1 MVRWSTRMV
10 PCSMTGMVK
19 YKPGPTTRFSLP
31 NRSTTTF
38 SQLSAMCVDDS
49 TSSAASSM
57 ATIASIPAPPVAANA
72 MPSTAA
78 QVAMNVAMLKM
89 TAPLRDDLRGT

>member
-1 MVRWSTRMV
+1 M
-10 PCSMTGMVK
+10 
-19 YKPGPTTRFSLP
+19 P

-57 ATIASIPAPPVAANA
+57 ATIASIPTPPVAANA